1 MASADIRVWLPGPDS
16 AALMGGLPDGMAADV
31 WTGGEQL
38 PDSAGEVEVVVLP
51 FGVPSS
57 RMPVLAKLPRLRV
70 IQLMSAGAERAIP
83 YVPAGVIL
91 CNARGAHDPAVAEWI
106 MAVILAEVRQLPRFI
121 AAQQAGKWGFAA
133 SRPLAGQHV
142 LIVGY
147 GSIGAA
153 VEKLLVPFGVTVT
166 RVARRA
172 RPEGPGVPGV
182 SGPED
187 LPDLLPRADIVILL
201 VPVTPATT
209 GLADARFLGRMHDDA
224 LLVNA
229 ARGSIVDTA
238 ALLAELRSGRLRA
251 ALDVT
256 DPEPLP
262 AGHPL
267 WSAPGL
273 LLTPHVAG
281 ASTQAVQ
288 RAMAIVRDQLARY
301 AAGEPLLN
309 VVGDQGY

>member
-1 MASADIRVWLPGPDS
+1 
-16 AALMGGLPDGMAADV
+16 MGGLPDGMTADV

-38 PDSAGEVEVVVLP
+38 PDSADEVEVVVLP
-51 FGVPSS
+51 FGVPPS
-57 RMPVLAKLPRLRV
+57 RMPVLARLPRLRL
-70 IQLMSAGAERAIP
+70 IQLMSAGAERSLP
-83 YVPAGVIL
+83 YVPAGVML

-106 MAVILAEVRQLPRFI
+106 MAVILAEVRRLPRFM
-121 AAQQAGKWGFAA
+121 AAQQAGKWQFAT

-153 VEKLLVPFGVTVT
+153 AEKLLTPFGVTVA

-172 RPEGPGVPGV
+172 RPGV
-182 SGPED
+182 SALDD
-187 LPDLLPRADIVILL
+187 LPALLPRADVVVLL
-201 VPVTPATT
+201 VPVTPATA
-209 GLADARFLGRMHDDA
+209 GLADARFLGLMKQGA

-281 ASTQAVQ
+281 ATTQTIPCALV
-288 RAMAIVRDQLARY
+288 IVRDQLARY
-301 AAGEPLLN
+301 AAGEPLRN
-309 VVGDQGY
+309 VIGPQGY

>member
-1 MASADIRVWLPGPDS
+1 MASSAIRVWLPGPDS
-16 AALMGGLPDGMAADV
+16 VALMGGLPDGVTADV

-38 PDSAGEVEVVVLP
+38 PGSADEVEVVVLP

-57 RMPVLAKLPRLRV
+57 RMPVLAKLPRLRL
-70 IQLMSAGAERAIP
+70 IQLLSAGAERAIP
-83 YVPAGVIL
+83 FVPPGVTL

-106 MAVILAEVRQLPRFI
+106 MAVILAEARQLPRFM
-121 AAQQAGKWGFAA
+121 AAQQAGTWDFAV
-133 SRPLAGQHV
+133 SRPLAGQTV

-153 VEKLLVPFGVTVT
+153 AEKLLAPFGVTM
-166 RVARRA
+166 ARIA
-172 RPEGPGVPGV
+172 RHARPGV
-182 SGPED
+182 SSLDD
-187 LPDLLPRADIVILL
+187 LPALLPRADIVILL

-209 GLADARFLGRMHDDA
+209 RLADAGFLGQLRDGA

-229 ARGSIVDTA
+229 ARGSVVDTG

-281 ASTQAVQ
+281 ATTDATQ
-288 RAMAIVRDQLARY
+288 RAMAVVRDQLARY
-301 AAGEPLLN
+301 AAAGPLLN
-309 VVGDQGY
+309 VVGEQGY